1 MQYWRRAAGP
11 AFFAMAFLAPAV
23 GAQQAASKFAYID
36 SRIIMQ
42 RAPGSAEAQAAFQ
55 KEREAMAG
63 SAQRLSDSL
72 KAAFDAYS
80 KTSSTLTPAQRE
92 EREKGFRDKQ
102 VEFDQRVGQMEQ
114 QMQQRQFELLQPI
127 MNQIRTVL
135 DAIRAE
141 EGYTFIFDVGAEGG
155 VIVAADKNLD
165 ITERVIARL
174 KPIPATV
181 APKDS
186 NRASGA
192 PRPAPAGVKPPTKPP
207 TQ

>member
-1 MQYWRRAAGP
+1 
-11 AFFAMAFLAPAV
+11 MAFLGPAAH
-23 GAQQAASKFAYID
+23 AQQGAAKFAYID
-36 SRIIMQ
+36 SRVIMQ
-42 RAPGSAEAQAAFQ
+42 RAPGSAEAQAAFA
-55 KEREAMAG
+55 KEREALAG

-72 KAAFDAYS
+72 KAAFDTYS
-80 KTSSTLTPAQRE
+80 KTSATLTPAQRE
-92 EREKGFRDKQ
+92 EREKGFREKQ

-141 EGYTFIFDVGAEGG
+141 EGFTFIFDVGAEGG

-186 NRASGA
+186 ARAPGA
-192 PRPAPAGVKPPTKPP
+192 ARPAPAGVRPPTKPP

>member
-11 AFFAMAFLAPAV
+11 AFFAMAFLAPAA
-23 GAQQAASKFAYID
+23 GAQQAAPKFAYID
-36 SRIIMQ
+36 SRIVMQ
-42 RAPGSAEAQAAFQ
+42 RAPGAAEAQAAFQ

-72 KAAFDAYS
+72 KSAFDAYS
-80 KTSSTLTPAQRE
+80 KTSATLTPAQRE
-92 EREKGFRDKQ
+92 EREKSFRDKQ
-102 VEFDQRVGQMEQ
+102 IEFDQRVGQMEQ

-127 MNQIRTVL
+127 MNQIRSVL

-181 APKDS
+181 APRDS
-186 NRASGA
+186 ARPTGA
-192 PRPAPAGVKPPTKPP
+192 PRPAPAGVRPPTKPP